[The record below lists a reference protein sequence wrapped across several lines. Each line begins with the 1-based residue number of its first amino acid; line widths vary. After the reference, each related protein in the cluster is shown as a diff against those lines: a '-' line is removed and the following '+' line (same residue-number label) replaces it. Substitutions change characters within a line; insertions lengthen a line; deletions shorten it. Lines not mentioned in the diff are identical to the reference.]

1 VDGVR
6 HPRMGTEESA
16 SASRMSE
23 GPSAPGPGAEL
34 IRY

>member
-16 SASRMSE
+16 SALRMSE
-23 GPSAPGPGAEL
+23 GPPAPGP
-34 IRY
+34 